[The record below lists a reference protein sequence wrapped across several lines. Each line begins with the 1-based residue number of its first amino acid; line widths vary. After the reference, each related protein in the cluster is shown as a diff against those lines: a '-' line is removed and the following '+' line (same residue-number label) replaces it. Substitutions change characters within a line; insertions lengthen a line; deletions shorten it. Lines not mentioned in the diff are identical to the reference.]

1 MTDDTPAPLA
11 APTERGWGRVL
22 LALALILL
30 LVGPIAPIGR
40 PLVLLFPVLA
50 ALMLAGWRRGGRWLP
65 AAGWAV
71 AVVYLVFQLA
81 TADTGLARLELGF
94 ALLLAVA
101 FGILAGAW
109 RDVPFF
115 PRALG
120 ATAVTIG
127 GAALIAASSGG
138 LGQVTGSVERDYR
151 ARTAT
156 MAQAATAMI
165 AQQARG
171 DQSAAAQERRQEMRA
186 LSEALQQFLPV
197 IGVQLLPALLAL
209 EVLAVL
215 AVAWALYHRLNR
227 TRLGPPLGRLADFRF
242 SDGLVWGII
251 AGLAILVLPGLAPV
265 RGVAANLLVLFGA
278 LYAIRGFGVLWYFL
292 APGPVVTV
300 FVVLAASVFWTIVVP
315 TAACLGLSDTW
326 IDWRR
331 RAQAP
336 TP

>member
-1 MTDDTPAPLA
+1 MTDQTPAPVA

-22 LALALILL
+22 LALALVLL
-30 LVGPIAPIGR
+30 LVGPVAPIGR
-40 PLVLLFPVLA
+40 PLVVLFPLLA
-50 ALMLAGWRRGGRWLP
+50 ALMLAGWRRGGRLVPTLGWT
-65 AAGWAV
+65 AAV
-71 AVVYLVFQLA
+71 IYQVVQLGSSA
-81 TADTGLARLELGF
+81 SGLGRLELGF
-94 ALLLAVA
+94 SLLLAAA

-120 ATAVTIG
+120 ATAITIG
-127 GAALIAASSGG
+127 GAALLAVSGG
-138 LGQVTGSVERDYR
+138 GIGRVTEAVERDYR
-151 ARTAT
+151 ARTTT
-156 MAQAATAMI
+156 MTQAATAMI
-165 AQQARG
+165 AQQGRG
-171 DQSAAAQERRQEMRA
+171 DQSEVARERREAMRV
-186 LSEALQQFLPV
+186 LTDGLQQFLPV
-197 IGVQLLPALLAL
+197 IGVALLPALLAL
-209 EVLAVL
+209 EALAIL
-215 AVAWALYHRLNR
+215 AIAWALYHRLNR

-251 AGLAILVLPGLAPV
+251 AGLAILVVPGLAPL
-265 RGVAANLLVLFGA
+265 RGVAANLLVLFGT
-278 LYAIRGFGVLWYFL
+278 LYAIRGFGVLWYFV

-336 TP
+336 AP